1 MGRTTLTIGA
11 MAISGACALGV
22 GFVYG
27 GAPMVMVAL
36 CIIWGITVVADSAQ
50 FSSCVIE
57 LSDPRYVGTM
67 LTVQTSLG
75 FLLTLLTIHA
85 LPVFAD
91 HVGWQW
97 AMAPLAVG
105 PLLGVVAMARLRAD
119 PASAKLS
126 GGNR

>member
-1 MGRTTLTIGA
+1 
-11 MAISGACALGV
+11 
-22 GFVYG
+22 
-27 GAPMVMVAL
+27 
-36 CIIWGITVVADSAQ
+36 
-50 FSSCVIE
+50 
-57 LSDPRYVGTM
+57 M

-105 PLLGVVAMARLRAD
+105 PLLGVVAIARLRAY